1 MAAPAGF
8 KQILGSGFWQGPDG
22 SGPYVFDGV
31 GMTLVTPG
39 GASAKI
45 VNLNAVAVAAETTIL
60 TPTAGKRFQIV
71 GYFLTSGVVG
81 GNVLLKDN
89 TAGATI
95 LILPFGA
102 SGQTLV
108 DDVDI
113 ESATAN
119 NVLTATGAATQTLS
133 GYIEYNEL

>member
-1 MAAPAGF
+1 MAAPAGYR
-8 KQILGSGFWQGPDG
+8 QTPSGFWVGADG

-31 GMTLVTPG
+31 GMTLATPG

-45 VNLNAVAVAAETTIL
+45 ANLNAVVVTTETTIL
-60 TPTAGKRFQIV
+60 APTAGKRFQIV
-71 GYFLTSGVVG
+71 GFFLTGGVVA

-89 TAGATI
+89 TGGTTI

-102 SGQTLV
+102 AGQTLI

-113 ESATAN
+113 ESAAVN